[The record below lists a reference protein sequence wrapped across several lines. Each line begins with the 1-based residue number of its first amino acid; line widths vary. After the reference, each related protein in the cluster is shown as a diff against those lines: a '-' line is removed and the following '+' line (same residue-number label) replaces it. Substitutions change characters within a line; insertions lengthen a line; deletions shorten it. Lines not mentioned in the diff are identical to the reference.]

1 MARSESVAV
10 AVDTALLTRDGD
22 PGVDDVVECVVDSRL
37 RIVAS
42 AASSFSSSFFT
53 TSDDMAQVL
62 SNFDNCWKERKK
74 QQQGSRQVSVS
85 YKKVNDQL
93 ALFPKM
99 ESHSTNNK
107 QQHNNTMIG
116 GIEGFVV
123 SCFGFGFGFCFGF
136 CLVWGVDSFRMYA
149 LSLLGALFSVG
160 PQRPPWSSWT
170 KQAMSWVAVKAQ
182 QPTTGFVSLLD
193 GGVSS

>member
-62 SNFDNCWKERKK
+62 SNFDN
-74 QQQGSRQVSVS
+74 
-85 YKKVNDQL
+85 
-93 ALFPKM
+93 
-99 ESHSTNNK
+99 
-107 QQHNNTMIG
+107 
-116 GIEGFVV
+116 
-123 SCFGFGFGFCFGF
+123 
-136 CLVWGVDSFRMYA
+136 
-149 LSLLGALFSVG
+149 
-160 PQRPPWSSWT
+160 
-170 KQAMSWVAVKAQ
+170 
-182 QPTTGFVSLLD
+182 
-193 GGVSS
+193 

>member
-99 ESHSTNNK
+99 ESHSTNNNNK
-107 QQHNNTMIG
+107 HQHND
-116 GIEGFVV
+116 
-123 SCFGFGFGFCFGF
+123 
-136 CLVWGVDSFRMYA
+136 WRH
-149 LSLLGALFSVG
+149 
-160 PQRPPWSSWT
+160 
-170 KQAMSWVAVKAQ
+170 
-182 QPTTGFVSLLD
+182 
-193 GGVSS
+193 